1 MTTAVAFGSL
11 GRKRGTMK
19 AKPSRLMT
27 KLAIIAEISLQ
38 ALMRHQYQRRIR
50 TSAVPAPGPGRGSR
64 DGEGVVAGPRA
75 GRRSR
80 ARVGC
85 ALLAVAERRVETAF
99 VLARWLVRAGW

>member
-50 TSAVPAPGPGRGSR
+50 TSPVPAPS
-64 DGEGVVAGPRA
+64 A
-75 GRRSR
+75 RRSSHAFSMEASWDVTAIE
-80 ARVGC
+80 ARKRRT
-85 ALLAVAERRVETAF
+85 VAARDTAT
-99 VLARWLVRAGW
+99 